1 MQIPGLVPNFHP
13 RSPSQARGT
22 RPAYSITCSSAGSAS
37 TPVRPLGTRSARSL
51 ISACAAATADL
62 VGRGFGLVVVVVV
75 AGVGVD
81 VVCAADGQASGAAL
95 PGHDE
100 ARVTALKR
108 RISLSGMVSLS
119 FRGRS

>member
-13 RSPSQARGT
+13 RSPSQARDT

-62 VGRGFGLVVVVVV
+62 VGRGFGFVVVVV
-75 AGVGVD
+75 AGVGVG

-100 ARVTALKR
+100 ARVTALER
-108 RISLSGMVSLS
+108 RILLSGMVSLS